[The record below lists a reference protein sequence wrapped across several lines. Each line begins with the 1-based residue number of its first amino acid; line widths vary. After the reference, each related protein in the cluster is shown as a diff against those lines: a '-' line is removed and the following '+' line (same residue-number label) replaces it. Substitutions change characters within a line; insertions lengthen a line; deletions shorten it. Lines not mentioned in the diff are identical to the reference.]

1 MSIECLSSQE
11 DERYDMIMFI
21 SVTFIQSV
29 YRIVIYKQGIEDNG
43 LFLVEFYHF
52 GHKMVKNCLNNAL

>member
-1 MSIECLSSQE
+1 MRMERLSSLK

-21 SVTFIQSV
+21 FVTFIQSV

-43 LFLVEFYHF
+43 LSWIT
-52 GHKMVKNCLNNAL
+52 KMSEVIKWNHNS